1 MKSISPLLAIA
12 LAFAVTGA
20 PGPAAAKDCPPGL
33 AKKSPACVP
42 PGLAKKGVRAHDDD
56 RDHDRDRYSD
66 RDRYRDRDRYT
77 DRDRYRDRDDVYVI
91 GDDGRIYRIGDRLR
105 REDYVLLRRDDFYR
119 LPPLD
124 PGRTYVRVDD
134 QIVEVVA
141 ATNLLVRT
149 LGVWSDLLN

>member
-56 RDHDRDRYSD
+56 RDHDRDRYS
-66 RDRYRDRDRYT
+66 

>member
-66 RDRYRDRDRYT
+66 
-77 DRDRYRDRDDVYVI
+77 RDRDDVYVI